1 MRDGHFKPTLSSSLC
16 GHKRSRPE
24 AEEVAP
30 DWCCAVCWEV
40 LLDVV
45 TLPCGHSL
53 DQRCLQ
59 RIMAATSGGRGQRAW
74 PVCRHALPA
83 SPPAINVQMR
93 TTVQRLFPE
102 QVGLLKTPNDWGRTH
117 GACHAGLV
125 TASHGDTQVKRRR
138 AEVSKEVAHEALET
152 ALATED
158 LVALRRK
165 AEAGWRNEQDVDRL
179 SARAVRV
186 CEQIPALAPR
196 LERAT
201 PDTTELVK
209 VGLEAVQTAAY
220 EGVDVNAE
228 TEEAGEETGYRWLLL
243 AAEDGLVQ
251 SVEALL
257 EAGAELNHAAN
268 HGCTAVYM
276 AASNGHLDAVRALV
290 AAGAEMHHADNNGFT
305 ALYAA
310 ANFGHVEIVQVLA
323 EAGAEVDHASI
334 DGCTALYAPAQ
345 DGHLEAVRALLEA
358 GAEVDHADSSG
369 ATALYIAS
377 QNGHLDVVG
386 ALVEAGAEVNHVR
399 TSGATALG

>member
-1 MRDGHFKPTLSSSLC
+1 
-16 GHKRSRPE
+16 
-24 AEEVAP
+24 
-30 DWCCAVCWEV
+30 
-40 LLDVV
+40 
-45 TLPCGHSL
+45 
-53 DQRCLQ
+53 
-59 RIMAATSGGRGQRAW
+59 
-74 PVCRHALPA
+74 
-83 SPPAINVQMR
+83 
-93 TTVQRLFPE
+93 
-102 QVGLLKTPNDWGRTH
+102 
-117 GACHAGLV
+117 
-125 TASHGDTQVKRRR
+125 VKRRR